1 MNVSPVPTGTAGI
14 ERQTPQR
21 KLQAVLTPRSA
32 VSETVP
38 KAEIAGTENAPASSL
53 FPEHEVKVQLDS
65 LGADIVVY
73 QVLDKQSGDL
83 VLQVPSAEQL
93 RGIHQSRELLQQ
105 IAARGKVL
113 TLDAASA
120 PAVKGEGNNHGS
132 KL

>member
-1 MNVSPVPTGTAGI
+1 VPTGTVGI

-21 KLQAVLTPRSA
+21 KLQAVPIPRSA

-93 RGIHQSRELLQQ
+93 RGIHQSQELLLQQ